1 LDSLEKVHKRPGM
14 YIGNTDDG
22 SGLHRMLFEVVD
34 NAINEGLAGHCSC
47 VEVVLNAGGSAT
59 VRDNGR
65 GIPTDTHPREDMSA
79 AEFILTRLHGAAGVF
94 SQDTLEVPGL
104 LHGVGLAVVN
114 ALSEVLDLR
123 VWRNRKEYFMRCHM
137 GEPDAPIA
145 VVGTADQPA
154 GNSRRG
160 TEITFLPSSKIFTKT
175 EFDFITIEH
184 RLRDLAHLNVGAT
197 IALSDRRG
205 SESKGVVLNL

>member
-1 LDSLEKVHKRPGM
+1 
-14 YIGNTDDG
+14 
-22 SGLHRMLFEVVD
+22 
-34 NAINEGLAGHCSC
+34 
-47 VEVVLNAGGSAT
+47 VVLNAGGSAR

-205 SESKGVVLNL
+205 SESKGVVLDL